1 MFIKVTGLN
10 GETLFINPKRIMCI
24 EPYSTRGYIDASI
37 IVFDESNIIKAS
49 ESPEKIKEYAKKYRA
64 EHRDKI
70 IACNKQRYEEHSVE
84 VKERSKNYY
93 HTKIKN
99 NPEAMAKRREYCR
112 KWRENR
118 RANDGT

>member
-1 MFIKVTGLN
+1 MELNKVYC
-10 GETLFINPKRIMCI
+10 KR
-24 EPYSTRGYIDASI
+24 YRQ
-37 IVFDESNIIKAS
+37 KH
-49 ESPEKIKEYAKKYRA
+49 PEKIKEYKRKYCA
-64 EHRDKI
+64 EHPEKT
-70 IACNKQRYEEHSVE
+70 KEYYGKHSDE
-84 VKERSKNYY
+84 IKERSKNYY